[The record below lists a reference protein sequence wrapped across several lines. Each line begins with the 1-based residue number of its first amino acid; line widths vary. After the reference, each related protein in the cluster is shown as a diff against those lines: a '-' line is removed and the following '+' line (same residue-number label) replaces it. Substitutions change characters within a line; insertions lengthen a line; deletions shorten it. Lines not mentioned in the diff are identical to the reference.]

1 VTQLS
6 GVARNEASSPDTSVP
21 LSRAAKRE
29 KQYTAEEA
37 AEVVPAVDHK
47 IEASL
52 K

>member
-1 VTQLS
+1 
-6 GVARNEASSPDTSVP
+6 VARNEAQPPDASLP

-29 KQYTAEEA
+29 KQYTVEEA
-37 AEVVPAVDHK
+37 TEVVPAVDHK